1 MCTIADTKEQK
12 NHNCFN
18 MYFYECL
25 ILGTIKTKQQLQ
37 HKVTTAV
44 NVLLSLPHHVISTDL
59 SSQPTW
65 RDSRRPLDYAFPLTR
80 LPVAFRGDKVW

>member
-12 NHNCFN
+12 NYNCYN
-18 MYFYECL
+18 VYFYECL

-37 HKVTTAV
+37 HIVTTAV
-44 NVLLSLPHHVISTDL
+44 SVL
-59 SSQPTW
+59 SSRPTW